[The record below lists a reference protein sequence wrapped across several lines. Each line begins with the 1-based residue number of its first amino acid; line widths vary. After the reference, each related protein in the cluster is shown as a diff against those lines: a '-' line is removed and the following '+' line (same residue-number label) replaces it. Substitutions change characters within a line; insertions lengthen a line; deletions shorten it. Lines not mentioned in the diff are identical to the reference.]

1 MLGQLLHQKLLLLLL
16 LLVLL
21 VGMPAALWRQMTV
34 L

>member
-16 LLVLL
+16 LVLL
-21 VGMPAALWRQMTV
+21 VGMLATLLRQMPV

>member
-21 VGMPAALWRQMTV
+21 VGMLAALWRQMTV